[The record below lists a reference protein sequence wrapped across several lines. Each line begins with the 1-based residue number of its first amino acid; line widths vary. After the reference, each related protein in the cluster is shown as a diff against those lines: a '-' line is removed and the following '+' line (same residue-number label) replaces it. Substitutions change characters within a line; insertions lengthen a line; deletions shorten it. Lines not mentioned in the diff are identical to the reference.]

1 MKPSE
6 LILNPDGSV
15 YHLGL
20 KPGDCAP
27 VIITVGDPNRVST
40 VAQYFDT
47 IIFSHQT
54 REIHTQTGMLSGRP
68 ISVISTGMG
77 TDNIDIVLNELD
89 ALFNMDLQSGTPSPT
104 HTQLTFI
111 RLGTSGAI
119 QSDVPTDSVIVAKT
133 AIGFDNLLHYY
144 DLPTHPMAKALT
156 AYLSM
161 PESIS
166 HPYGVDANS
175 SLLSACNDLGFLK
188 GTIATNSGFYGP
200 QLRQLRLQPKKIYSF
215 EQLIDFTF
223 QNQSITHF
231 DMESSGIYGLSQLM
245 GHKAVSISAILAN
258 RSLGSFSSNPS
269 ATVDKMIRKVLDG
282 ITAGKFD

>member
-119 QSDVPTDSVIVAKT
+119 QSDVPTDSIIVAQT

-144 DLPTHPMAKALT
+144 DLPTHPMAKALFLDRIK
-156 AYLSM
+156 AQV
-161 PESIS
+161 
-166 HPYGVDANS
+166 GNQ
-175 SLLSACNDLGFLK
+175 NGFFNFV
-188 GTIATNSGFYGP
+188 GY
-200 QLRQLRLQPKKIYSF
+200 
-215 EQLIDFTF
+215 
-223 QNQSITHF
+223 
-231 DMESSGIYGLSQLM
+231 
-245 GHKAVSISAILAN
+245 AVSFINYFVITKNLLHISWEYTLFIYK
-258 RSLGSFSSNPS
+258 GSY
-269 ATVDKMIRKVLDG
+269 
-282 ITAGKFD
+282 

>member
-1 MKPSE
+1 MKASE

-27 VIITVGDPNRVST
+27 LIITVGDPNRVST
-40 VAQYFDT
+40 VARHFDT
-47 IIFSHQT
+47 ITFFHQT

-77 TDNIDIVLNELD
+77 TDNIDIVFNELD
-89 ALFNMDLQSGTPSPT
+89 ALFNMDLQTGSPLPA

-111 RLGTSGAI
+111 RLGTSGAA
-119 QSDVPTDSVIVAKT
+119 QSEIPLDNIMVAET

-156 AYLSM
+156 AYLSL
-161 PESIS
+161 PASFS
-166 HPYGVDANS
+166 HPYGVDADPM
-175 SLLSACNDLGFLK
+175 LVSACEDLGFEN
-188 GTIATNSGFYGP
+188 GVIATNSGFYGP
-200 QLRQLRLQPKKIYSF
+200 QLRQLRIPSKKAYSLN
-215 EQLIDFTF
+215 QLTEFTYH
-223 QNQSITHF
+223 NQSITHF

-245 GHKAVSISAILAN
+245 GHKAISVSAILAN
-258 RSLGSFSSNPS
+258 RSLGSFSLDPS
-269 ATVDKMIRKVLDG
+269 ATVDKMIRKVIDG
-282 ITAGKFD
+282 IAAGKFD